1 MALTQSDLDRL
12 DAAIATAELEVEF
25 GDGRRVRY
33 RSVAELTAARDHV
46 AGVLRTAAA
55 AAASAGSGGA
65 RSAYRFMP
73 IHSREG

>member
-55 AAASAGSGGA
+55 VSAGSGGA

>member
-1 MALTQSDLDRL
+1 MALTQTDLDRL

-33 RSVAELTAARDHV
+33 RSVPELTAARDHV
-46 AGVLRTAAA
+46 ADVLRASV
-55 AAASAGSGGA
+55 AASSGGA
-65 RSAYRFMP
+65 RSALRFRP

>member
-55 AAASAGSGGA
+55 ASAGSGGA
-65 RSAYRFMP
+65 RSAYRFTP